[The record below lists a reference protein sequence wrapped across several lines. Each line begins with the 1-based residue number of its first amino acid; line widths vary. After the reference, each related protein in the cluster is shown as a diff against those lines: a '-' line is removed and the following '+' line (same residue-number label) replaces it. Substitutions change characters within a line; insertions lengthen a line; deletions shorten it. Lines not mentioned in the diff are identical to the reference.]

1 MALQKDDA
9 NERWAAAVE
18 RFGEPEV
25 ERGNEFMLEVEAYRE
40 RFDELM
46 ADGRVDEAANAMS
59 TYRTALHRAAEEAV
73 VEGNAYLRSIAED
86 RRDLQ
91 RAMDQVREER
101 RVPAGEPVIQI
112 GHTLEQQMRYAMP
125 GRRAISADEAELE
138 ALRKQFSRT
147 DFNYGYSDDP
157 DARERGRE
165 EVRLAS
171 AAFTEFATRSSA
183 HASAAS
189 AEWDKATDLI
199 FPPTGYV
206 PKSQRAELA
215 APVPGSP
222 EAPIQIGHTIEQ
234 QLKYAG
240 GQSAARERRVMLD
253 KKPDPLELFRELY
266 EDVTRT
272 GADVPIGSLHKHA
285 EGRLQQSFA
294 ALLLIEQAKQA
305 GLIPDH
311 ANFVATGA
319 KVQDKSTSRT
329 YPAAHRLPADLSI
342 EASDGTRRR
351 LTDFFEE
358 GLDRTWIDKHIFAP
372 TDRIHRLANV
382 ADQWAEDGGMKKALV
397 EAANEISH
405 GKMSANTAME
415 KIIQPGYAA
424 AIEKAREKIER
435 NFSFMERQALSRRIV
450 DRGGEPYQKVPEPEA
465 LRVKGLAERAAAKDV
480 IERTLKAYGDV
491 KELSPS
497 QRMKSAM
504 AVTGIIDNE
513 TRLRTTRP
521 GERPGLT
528 PGAARME
535 AELATRDAKKH
546 LDGELAVVKQ
556 LAAKAQEA
564 ATAASDISRP
574 IEARMR
580 SMNDAT
586 TYGERM
592 KTAWSNVQ
600 RQAGPEILDGLERR
614 LRRCEPY
621 GAAQFAEVKSSLAA
635 PPRVVMDVSQNIED
649 ARERLVRGDRLEE
662 ERRQREQQNNV
673 YSLSPRPGQ

>member
-9 NERWAAAVE
+9 NERWAAAVA

-25 ERGNEFMLEVEAYRE
+25 ERGNEFMLEVETYRE

-101 RVPAGEPVIQI
+101 RVPTGEPVIQI
-112 GHTLEQQMRYAMP
+112 GHTLEQQMRYAVP
-125 GRRAISADEAELE
+125 GRRAISADEAE
-138 ALRKQFSRT
+138 
-147 DFNYGYSDDP
+147 P
-157 DARERGRE
+157 
-165 EVRLAS
+165 
-171 AAFTEFATRSSA
+171 
-183 HASAAS
+183 
-189 AEWDKATDLI
+189 
-199 FPPTGYV
+199 
-206 PKSQRAELA
+206 A

-240 GQSAARERRVMLD
+240 GQSVARERRVMLD

-311 ANFVATGA
+311 ASFVATGA

-504 AVTGIIDNE
+504 AVTGIIENE

-535 AELATRDAKKH
+535 AELATREAKKH

-662 ERRQREQQNNV
+662 ERRLREQHSNV
-673 YSLSPRPGQ
+673 YNLSPRPGQ